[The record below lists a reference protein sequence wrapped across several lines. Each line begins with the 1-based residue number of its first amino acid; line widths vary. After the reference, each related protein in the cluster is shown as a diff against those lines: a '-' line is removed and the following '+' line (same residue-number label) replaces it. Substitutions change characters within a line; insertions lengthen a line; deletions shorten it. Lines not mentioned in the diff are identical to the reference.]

1 MSYLVLARKYRPQSF
16 SDLVGQEAVAKTLQ
30 NALASGR
37 IAHSYVLSGPR
48 GCGKTTTARILARAL
63 NCVQGP
69 TLTPCGVCPQC
80 VDIAGGTSTD
90 DVLEIDGASNR
101 GIDQIRELRETVK
114 YAPARSRYRVI
125 IIDEAHQISKDG
137 FNALLKTLEEPP
149 PHVVFMMA
157 TTESQKIPETI
168 LSRCQRFQLRSI
180 TLADIFERLK
190 WIVSQE
196 KLPVQDA
203 ALREVARSAHG
214 SLRDA
219 LSLLDQVIAFAPQG
233 ATVEDVRRL
242 LGLLPGEFVRSFS
255 ETVRQGVPGEVL
267 QAIQKAVEDGL
278 DLSQLADDMLDRR
291 HRLLL
296 WKAGVRDTRDPD
308 AAEIEE
314 ESTHFSETR
323 LERDLGVLSRAV
335 ADMRRSESPRV
346 TFELACLEMA
356 QDAIPVAEILDRL
369 ETLEKALRSGSPVPS
384 VAMPASPREPK
395 PTLSSCIPVLPS
407 AASAPITAVRSP
419 EPPVPESGLWGA
431 ETVRMAWTTMVN
443 EIGHKKPS
451 LETFLHL
458 ARWSALP
465 GNILKL
471 AFDQEFQKSQVA
483 AQEPI
488 WLECLKQ
495 KIGTTFSIQYAVET
509 PVLRPSAGPTIAL
522 KSISPD
528 PDVPTTPRENS
539 PAPNSRGTNPPP
551 GTNVPLGTNV
561 PEEVVVEEADEPE
574 ASESIVEGSEESPE
588 SVAALDPG
596 IRKVLDK
603 FPGRVRRLEG
613 TSR

>member
-48 GCGKTTTARILARAL
+48 GCGKTTTARLLARAL

-69 TLTPCGVCPQC
+69 TLTPCGTCPQC

-233 ATVEDVRRL
+233 ATVEDVRHL

-255 ETVRQGVPGEVL
+255 ETVRQGMPGQVL

-278 DLSQLADDMLDRR
+278 DLSQLAEDLLDRR

-296 WKAGVRDTRDPD
+296 WKAGVRDARDPD

-314 ESTHFSETR
+314 ESTHFPESR

-356 QDAIPVAEILDRL
+356 QDAIAVTEILDRL
-369 ETLEKALRSGSPVPS
+369 ETLEKALRSGSSVPS
-384 VAMPASPREPK
+384 VAMPTPPRELK
-395 PTLSSCIPVLPS
+395 PV
-407 AASAPITAVRSP
+407 
-419 EPPVPESGLWGA
+419 
-431 ETVRMAWTTMVN
+431 
-443 EIGHKKPS
+443 
-451 LETFLHL
+451 
-458 ARWSALP
+458 
-465 GNILKL
+465 
-471 AFDQEFQKSQVA
+471 
-483 AQEPI
+483 
-488 WLECLKQ
+488 
-495 KIGTTFSIQYAVET
+495 
-509 PVLRPSAGPTIAL
+509 
-522 KSISPD
+522 
-528 PDVPTTPRENS
+528 
-539 PAPNSRGTNPPP
+539 
-551 GTNVPLGTNV
+551 
-561 PEEVVVEEADEPE
+561 
-574 ASESIVEGSEESPE
+574 
-588 SVAALDPG
+588 
-596 IRKVLDK
+596 
-603 FPGRVRRLEG
+603 
-613 TSR
+613 

>member
-16 SDLVGQEAVAKTLQ
+16 DDLVGQEHVAKTLV

-37 IAHSYVLSGPR
+37 LAHAYVLSGPR

-63 NCVQGP
+63 NCVKGP
-69 TLTPCGVCPQC
+69 TPNPCGECPQC
-80 VDIAGGTSTD
+80 VEIANGSSTD

-180 TLADIFERLK
+180 HLTDIFDRLK
-190 WIVSQE
+190 SIVGSE
-196 KLPVQDA
+196 KLNVEDA
-203 ALREVARSAHG
+203 ALHEVARSAHG

-219 LSLLDQVIAFAPQG
+219 LSLLDQVIAFSPQG
-233 ATVEDVRRL
+233 AQVADVRNL
-242 LGLLPGEFVRSFS
+242 LGLLPGEFVRHFT
-255 ETVRQGVPGEVL
+255 ETLQSGETTRVL
-267 QAIQKAVEDGL
+267 QAVQSAIEDGL
-278 DLSQLADDMLDRR
+278 DLSQLAEDLLDRR

-296 WKAGVRDTRDPD
+296 WKAGVRDPRAPD
-308 AAEIEE
+308 GAELEQ
-314 ESTHFSETR
+314 ESAVLSSER
-323 LERDLGVLSRAV
+323 VERDLAVLSRTV

-346 TFELACLEMA
+346 TFELACLEIA
-356 QDAIPVAEILDRL
+356 QEAVSVTELVERL
-369 ETLEKALRSGSPVPS
+369 EILEKALRSGAPLLSSPPPPV
-384 VAMPASPREPK
+384 RESR
-395 PTLSSCIPVLPS
+395 PTLSNSSPFVPVRQ
-407 AASAPITAVRSP
+407 APPATTDSTAPKPPPPDAVPILHVGPGEWGPDLVRS
-419 EPPVPESGLWGA
+419 
-431 ETVRMAWTTMVN
+431 AWATMVN

-471 AFDQEFQKSQVA
+471 SFDQEFQKNQVVSQESLWLDSLRKKIPVSFVVQMAIEPPPERIRPALPKTEKPA
-483 AQEPI
+483 APPAAPPMEEEEAVVESDSDDDNASP
-488 WLECLKQ
+488 
-495 KIGTTFSIQYAVET
+495 GTSAVE
-509 PVLRPSAGPTIAL
+509 GEE
-522 KSISPD
+522 D
-528 PDVPTTPRENS
+528 P
-539 PAPNSRGTNPPP
+539 
-551 GTNVPLGTNV
+551 
-561 PEEVVVEEADEPE
+561 
-574 ASESIVEGSEESPE
+574 PE
-588 SVAALDPG
+588 SLASQDPG
-596 IRKVLDK
+596 IRKILEK
-603 FPGRVRRLEG
+603 FPGRVRRVDNG
-613 TSR
+613 K

>member
-48 GCGKTTTARILARAL
+48 GCGKTTTARLLARAL

-69 TLTPCGVCPQC
+69 TLTPCGTCPQC

-190 WIVSQE
+190 WIVAQE

-233 ATVEDVRRL
+233 ATVEDVRHL

-255 ETVRQGVPGEVL
+255 ETVHRGEPGPVL
-267 QAIQKAVEDGL
+267 HAIQKAVEDGL
-278 DLSQLADDMLDRR
+278 DLSQLADDLLDRR

-296 WKAGVRDTRDPD
+296 WKAGVRDVRDPD
-308 AAEIEE
+308 AGEIET
-314 ESTHFSETR
+314 ESAQFSEQR

-356 QDAIPVAEILDRL
+356 QDAIPVTEILERL
-369 ETLEKALRSGSPVPS
+369 ETLEKALRSGSSVPVV
-384 VAMPASPREPK
+384 VAPAPARELK
-395 PTLSSCIPVLPS
+395 PVLAPTPPP
-407 AASAPITAVRSP
+407 AATGGPTTTTAPKIP
-419 EPPVPESGLWGA
+419 EPPPVENGPWGA
-431 ETVRMAWTTMVN
+431 DAVRTAWTTMVN
-443 EIGHKKPS
+443 DVGHKKPS
-451 LETFLHL
+451 LETFLHT

-471 AFDQEFQKSQVA
+471 AFDQDFQKNQVA
-483 AQEPI
+483 AQEAL
-488 WLECLKQ
+488 WLENLKQ
-495 KIGTTFSIQYAVET
+495 RLGSPFSVQYTVES
-509 PVLRPSAGPTIAL
+509 PVHRPSTEPTITRDTRP
-522 KSISPD
+522 SRSN
-528 PDVPTTPRENS
+528 VPL
-539 PAPNSRGTNPPP
+539 GTNVSS

-561 PEEVVVEEADEPE
+561 PEEEVVVEEAEESGLSEPV
-574 ASESIVEGSEESPE
+574 VEGSEESPE
-588 SVAALDPG
+588 AIAALDPG
-596 IRKVLDK
+596 IRKVLEK
-603 FPGRVRRLEG
+603 FPGRVRRVDG
-613 TSR
+613 VPR

>member
-1 MSYLVLARKYRPQSF
+1 MSYLVLARKYRPQGF

-69 TLTPCGVCPQC
+69 TLTPCGTCPQC

-180 TLADIFERLK
+180 TLADIVERLK

-255 ETVRQGVPGEVL
+255 ETVRQGEPGPVL

-278 DLSQLADDMLDRR
+278 DLSQLAEDFLDRR

-296 WKAGVRDTRDPD
+296 WKAGVRDARDPD
-308 AAEIEE
+308 GAEM
-314 ESTHFSETR
+314 ESESALYSESR
-323 LERDLGVLSRAV
+323 LERDLSVLSRAV

-356 QDAIPVAEILDRL
+356 QDALPVAEILERL
-369 ETLEKALRSGSPVPS
+369 ETLEKSLRSGIPAPVVISPPPRESKPVFSPPPQPPVTAVPAPPTAVKQS
-384 VAMPASPREPK
+384 EPASPATGPW
-395 PTLSSCIPVLPS
+395 S
-407 AASAPITAVRSP
+407 AD
-419 EPPVPESGLWGA
+419 
-431 ETVRMAWTTMVN
+431 TVRTAWATMVN

-451 LETFLHL
+451 LETFLHT

-465 GNILKL
+465 GTILKL
-471 AFDQEFQKSQVA
+471 AFDQEFQKNQVA
-483 AQEPI
+483 AQESV
-488 WLECLKQ
+488 WLTCLKQ
-495 KIGTTFSIQYAVET
+495 KIGAAFSIQYAVDPPTARPSTDPT
-509 PVLRPSAGPTIAL
+509 PVRSAASLKPAALPQNEPRGP
-522 KSISPD
+522 
-528 PDVPTTPRENS
+528 VP
-539 PAPNSRGTNPPP
+539 
-551 GTNVPLGTNV
+551 
-561 PEEVVVEEADEPE
+561 PEAAEAHEEAVVDDEDEPE
-574 ASESIVEGSEESPE
+574 SSEPVVEGTDESPE
-588 SVAALDPG
+588 SAAALDPG

-603 FPGRVRRLEG
+603 FPGRVRRVDAPA
-613 TSR
+613 R